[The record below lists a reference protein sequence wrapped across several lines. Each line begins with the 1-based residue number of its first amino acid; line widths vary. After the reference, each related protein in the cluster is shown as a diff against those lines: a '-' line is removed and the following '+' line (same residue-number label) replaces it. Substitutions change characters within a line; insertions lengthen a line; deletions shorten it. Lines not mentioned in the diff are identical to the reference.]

1 MRSVVTLS
9 VADSLLCLRGLSPER
24 LRFEVE
30 YGLERGTSTNSFL
43 VPGPEA
49 TLIHPPGESFREPF
63 LEALK
68 RHCPTDHPMAVVVG
82 HVNPNRVG
90 LLRHMAVVYPRMR
103 LLASSAGV
111 KLLQELWTPPP
122 PRPGQGQG
130 DAAPSAEPSPPP
142 PVPPLRVIRS
152 EQQVPVGEPGD
163 HWQLRLLPAPT
174 PRWPGGLLAHEDRYG
189 ILFSGKFFGAH
200 VCTEELEEAHGAL
213 HEEDRRF
220 YYDCLM
226 APMAQQVDT
235 VVDRLEALP
244 IQAMAPGH
252 GPVISQSWRS
262 LFNDYRRWG
271 ECQRRS
277 PLSVALLFASAYGNT
292 AALASAL
299 GQGIAKAGVR
309 VQSMNCEFSDAD
321 ALRQAI
327 HGSQALLI
335 GSPTLGGHAPTPI
348 MAALGTVLAE
358 AERSKP
364 VGVFGSYGWSGE
376 AIDLLEQ
383 KLRDCGF
390 PFAFPTLRVRFS
402 PDAATLKR
410 CEEMGTDL
418 GQTLLRQQQQ
428 QQRRASGGLKD
439 SRSAPSLQALGRVLG
454 SLCVLTARRGHLSG
468 AMVASWVSQAS
479 FTPPGVTVAVAKDR
493 AVEQLLHNGNHFA
506 LNVLASGREKGLMKH
521 FLQPFA
527 PGADRFAGLETMESP
542 HGQPLLQE
550 ALAWLEVQVCQRM
563 ECGDHWLVYGHVQ
576 HGDLLDEKGRT
587 AVHQRRSGAYY

>member
-1 MRSVVTLS
+1 MRRVITLP
-9 VADSLLCLRGLSPER
+9 VADQLLCLRGLSPER
-24 LRFEVE
+24 LRFEME
-30 YGLERGTSTNSFL
+30 YGLERGASANSFL
-43 VPGPEA
+43 IPGPEA

-63 LEALK
+63 LATLK
-68 RHCPTDHPMAVVVG
+68 QHCPPDHPLAVVVG

-90 LLRHMAVVYPRMR
+90 MLRHMAMVYPRLR

-111 KLLQELWTPPP
+111 KLLQDLWTLIP
-122 PRPGQGQG
+122 PRQG
-130 DAAPSAEPSPPP
+130 DSSPSTDLNSPPL
-142 PVPPLRVIRS
+142 PPLRVIRGEHRMS
-152 EQQVPVGEPGD
+152 VGEPAD
-163 HWQLRLLPAPT
+163 HWQLRLFPAPT
-174 PRWPGGLLAHEDRYG
+174 PRWPGGLLGHEDRYG

-200 VCTEELEEAHGAL
+200 ICTEELEESHVGL

-235 VVDRLEALP
+235 VVDRLEEMAIGSL
-244 IQAMAPGH
+244 APGH
-252 GPVISQSWRS
+252 GPMISQSWRS

-271 ECQRRS
+271 EGQRRS

-327 HGSQALLI
+327 HSSQALLI
-335 GSPTLGGHAPTPI
+335 GSPTLGGHVPTPI

-358 AERSKP
+358 AEPTTP

-376 AIDLLEQ
+376 AIDLLEK

-402 PDAATLKR
+402 PDDATLKR

-418 GQTLLRQQQQ
+418 GQTLQRQQ
-428 QQRRASGGLKD
+428 QQRRRAVGGLKD
-439 SRSAPSLQALGRVLG
+439 SSSGPSLQALGRVLG
-454 SLCVLTARRGHLSG
+454 SLCVLTARRGALSG

-479 FTPPGVTVAVAKDR
+479 FTPPGITVAVAKDR
-493 AVEQLLHNGNHFA
+493 AVEQLLHNGNRFA
-506 LNVLASGREKGLMKH
+506 LNVLASGREKRLMKH

-527 PGADRFAGLETMESP
+527 PGADRFAGLEITDTP

-563 ECGDHWLVYGHVQ
+563 ECGDHWLIYGRVE
-576 HGDLLDEKGRT
+576 HGALLDEQGRT